1 LWNFPGEIPLH
12 NALVWADQLHF
23 RQAFA
28 MMFFGKPGSRRRR
41 GVIIGTLVI
50 IGLIVVAARLLRHG
64 GPATHAAPPAVP
76 VTAAVATRQDVP
88 QTINAVGTV
97 QSIDSVNI
105 VPRVMGTIEKIE
117 FTPGQIVNKGQE
129 LFLIDPRPFQAAL
142 DQTQAQLQHDE
153 AVLKEAQ
160 LDLQRYQTLEQQN
173 SIAKQQ
179 AQDQEFVVEQDKGT
193 VQLDQ
198 ANVEA
203 AQLNLQ
209 YAHITSPIT
218 GRAGQLMVD
227 LGNLVGPQTG
237 QSSAASGTAGTATSG
252 QTTSSSPLVSIVQ
265 LEPIFVT
272 FSVPQDQL
280 DDIQRNQKAA
290 ALGVGVYT
298 QDRKLIETGKL
309 TLIDNQVS
317 TSTGTVL
324 LQGTFANTDLR
335 LWPGEFVRTSLTVS
349 ILHGVVTVPAQAIM
363 VGPSSSYVYVIDND
377 NKVRR
382 VDVEPGQRQG
392 GVTVVNK
399 GLSGGEKIV
408 TDGQYRLDN
417 GTVVTIQQTT
427 APTLPQAEAQA
438 D

>member
-1 LWNFPGEIPLH
+1 MLF
-12 NALVWADQLHF
+12 Q
-23 RQAFA
+23 R
-28 MMFFGKPGSRRRR
+28 PGSRRRLA
-41 GVIIGTLVI
+41 VFGTLFVI
-50 IGLIVVAARLLRHG
+50 VLAVVGMRLFMVRAKPAAV
-64 GPATHAAPPAVP
+64 PPTVP
-76 VTAAVATRQDVP
+76 VTAAIATRQDVP

-105 VPRVMGTIEKIE
+105 VPRVMGTIEKIG
-117 FTPGQIVNKGQE
+117 FTPGQIVKQGQE

-142 DQTQAQLQHDE
+142 DQAQAQLQHDE
-153 AVLKEAQ
+153 AVLAEAQ
-160 LDLQRYQTLEQQN
+160 LDLQRYQTLAQQN

-179 AQDQEFVVEQDKGT
+179 TQDQEFVVEQNKGT

-218 GRAGQLMVD
+218 GRAGQLLVD

-237 QSSAASGTAGTATSG
+237 QASAAGATTSTTASTTTSG
-252 QTTSSSPLVSIVQ
+252 QTSSNPLVSIMQ
-265 LEPIFVT
+265 LQPIWVT
-272 FSVPQDQL
+272 FNVPQDRL
-280 DDIQRNQKAA
+280 DEIVHNQAA
-290 ALGVGVYT
+290 GALQVGVYT

-324 LQGTFANTDLR
+324 LQGTFANADLR

-349 ILHGVVTVPAQAIM
+349 TLQDVVTVPAQAIM
-363 VGPSSSYVYVIDND
+363 AGPSSSYVYVIDSD

-382 VDVEPGQRQG
+382 VDVTPGQRQG
-392 GVTVVNK
+392 GVTVIEK
-399 GLSGGEKIV
+399 GLSGGEKVV

-417 GTVVTIQQTT
+417 GTVVAIQQTT

>member
-1 LWNFPGEIPLH
+1 MVLF
-12 NALVWADQLHF
+12 Q
-23 RQAFA
+23 
-28 MMFFGKPGSRRRR
+28 KPGSRRRLA
-41 GVIIGTLVI
+41 VFGTLVI
-50 IGLIVVAARLLRHG
+50 IVLAVVGMRLFMVRAKPAAV
-64 GPATHAAPPAVP
+64 PSAVP
-76 VTAAVATRQDVP
+76 VTAAIATRQDVP

-105 VPRVMGTIEKIE
+105 VPRVMGTIEKIG
-117 FTPGQIVNKGQE
+117 FTPGQIVKQGQE

-142 DQTQAQLQHDE
+142 DQAQAQLQHDN
-153 AVLKEAQ
+153 AVLAEAQ
-160 LDLQRYQTLEQQN
+160 LDLQRYQTLAQQN

-179 AQDQEFVVEQDKGT
+179 TQDQEFVVEQDKGT

-218 GRAGQLMVD
+218 GRAGQLLVD

-237 QSSAASGTAGTATSG
+237 QASAAGATTSATASTTTSG
-252 QTTSSSPLVSIVQ
+252 QTSSNPLVSIMQ
-265 LEPIFVT
+265 LQPIWVT
-272 FSVPQDQL
+272 FSVPQDRL
-280 DDIQRNQKAA
+280 DEIVHNQAA
-290 ALGVGVYT
+290 GALQVGVYT

-349 ILHGVVTVPAQAIM
+349 TLQDVVTVPAQAIM
-363 VGPSSSYVYVIDND
+363 AGPSSSYVYVIDDN

-382 VDVEPGQRQG
+382 VDVTPGQRQG
-392 GVTVVNK
+392 GVTVIEK
-399 GLSGGEKIV
+399 GLSAGEKVV

-417 GTVVTIQQTT
+417 GTVVAIQQTT

-438 D
+438 N

>member
-1 LWNFPGEIPLH
+1 LSKDFDFQAGLYM
-12 NALVWADQLHF
+12 ALF
-23 RQAFA
+23 K
-28 MMFFGKPGSRRRR
+28 KPGLRRR
-41 GVIIGTLVI
+41 IAIFGTLLVI
-50 IGLIVVAARLLRHG
+50 VFAVVGMRLFMVRAKPAAVS
-64 GPATHAAPPAVP
+64 PAVP
-76 VTAAVATRQDVP
+76 VTASIATRQDVP

-105 VPRVMGTIEKIE
+105 VPRVMGTIEKIG
-117 FTPGQIVNKGQE
+117 FTPGQIVQQGQE

-153 AVLKEAQ
+153 ALLKEAQ
-160 LDLQRYQTLEQQN
+160 LDLQRYQTLAQQN

-179 AQDQEFVVEQDKGT
+179 TQDQEFVVEQDKGT

-218 GRAGQLMVD
+218 GRAGQLLVD

-237 QSSAASGTAGTATSG
+237 QASAATTSTTTSTTTSG
-252 QTTSSSPLVSIVQ
+252 QSSSNPLVSIMQ
-265 LEPIFVT
+265 LQPIWVT
-272 FSVPQDQL
+272 FSVPEDRL
-280 DDIQRNQKAA
+280 DDIQRNQQAG
-290 ALGVGVYT
+290 ALQVGVYT

-335 LWPGEFVRTSLTVS
+335 LWPGEFVRASLTVS
-349 ILHGVVTVPAQAIM
+349 TLRDVVTVPAQAIM
-363 VGPSSSYVYVIDND
+363 AGPSSSYVYVIDNA

-382 VDVEPGQRQG
+382 VDVEAGQRQG

-417 GTVVTIQQTT
+417 GTVVAIQQTT

>member
-1 LWNFPGEIPLH
+1 LRKEFDFQAGLYM
-12 NALVWADQLHF
+12 ALLQ
-23 RQAFA
+23 
-28 MMFFGKPGSRRRR
+28 KPGSRRRIAM
-41 GVIIGTLVI
+41 VGTLLVI
-50 IGLIVVAARLLRHG
+50 ALAVVGVRLFVVRAK
-64 GPATHAAPPAVP
+64 PTDTAPPAVP
-76 VTAAVATRQDVP
+76 VTAAIATRQDVP

-105 VPRVMGTIEKIE
+105 VPRVMGTIDKIG
-117 FTPGQIVNKGQE
+117 FTPGEIVKQGQE

-142 DQTQAQLQHDE
+142 DQAQAQLQHDE
-153 AVLKEAQ
+153 ALLEEAQ
-160 LDLQRYQTLEQQN
+160 LDLQRYQTLQKQN
-173 SIAKQQ
+173 SIAAQQ
-179 AQDQEFVVEQDKGT
+179 AQDQQFVVDQDKGT

-218 GRAGQLMVD
+218 GRAGQLLVD

-237 QSSAASGTAGTATSG
+237 QSSTAAAATSGTASTTTTSG
-252 QTTSSSPLVSIVQ
+252 QTASSSPLVSIEQ
-265 LEPIFVT
+265 LQPIWVSFN
-272 FSVPQDQL
+272 VPQDQL
-280 DDIQRNQKAA
+280 DDIQRNQKAG
-290 ALGVGVYT
+290 ALQVGVYT

-317 TSTGTVL
+317 TATGTVL

-335 LWPGEFVRTSLTVS
+335 LWPGEFVRISLTVS
-349 ILHGVVTVPAQAIM
+349 TLHNVVTVPAQAIM
-363 VGPSSSYVYVIDND
+363 AGPSGSYVYVIDND

-382 VDVEPGQRQG
+382 VNVEPGQRQG
-392 GVTVVNK
+392 GVTVVDN

-417 GTVVTIQQTT
+417 GTVVAIQQTT

-438 D
+438 N

>member
-1 LWNFPGEIPLH
+1 MVLF
-12 NALVWADQLHF
+12 Q
-23 RQAFA
+23 
-28 MMFFGKPGSRRRR
+28 KPGSRRR
-41 GVIIGTLVI
+41 IAIFGTLLVI
-50 IGLIVVAARLLRHG
+50 VLAVVGMRLFTVRAK
-64 GPATHAAPPAVP
+64 PTVVPPAVP
-76 VTAAVATRQDVP
+76 VTAAIATRQDVP

-105 VPRVMGTIEKIE
+105 VPRVMGTIEKIG
-117 FTPGQIVNKGQE
+117 FTPGQIVKQGQE

-142 DQTQAQLQHDE
+142 DQAQAQLQHDN
-153 AVLKEAQ
+153 AVLAEAQ
-160 LDLQRYQTLEQQN
+160 LDLQRYQTLAQQN

-179 AQDQEFVVEQDKGT
+179 TQDQEFVVEQDKGT

-237 QSSAASGTAGTATSG
+237 QASAAGSTTSATASTTTSG
-252 QTTSSSPLVSIVQ
+252 QTSSNPLVSIMQ
-265 LEPIFVT
+265 LQPIWVT
-272 FSVPQDQL
+272 FSVPQDRL
-280 DDIQRNQKAA
+280 DEIVHNQAA
-290 ALGVGVYT
+290 GALQVGVYT

-349 ILHGVVTVPAQAIM
+349 TLHDVVTVPAQAIM
-363 VGPSSSYVYVIDND
+363 AGPSSSYVYVIDND

-382 VDVEPGQRQG
+382 VDVTPGQRQG
-392 GVTVVNK
+392 GVTVVNS
-399 GLSGGEKIV
+399 GLSGGEKVV

-417 GTVVTIQQTT
+417 GTVVAIQQTT

>member
-1 LWNFPGEIPLH
+1 MVLF
-12 NALVWADQLHF
+12 Q
-23 RQAFA
+23 
-28 MMFFGKPGSRRRR
+28 KPASRRRLA
-41 GVIIGTLVI
+41 VFGTLVV
-50 IGLIVVAARLLRHG
+50 IVLAVVGMRLFMVRAKPAAV
-64 GPATHAAPPAVP
+64 PAAVP
-76 VTAAVATRQDVP
+76 VTAAIATLQDVP

-105 VPRVMGTIEKIE
+105 VPRVMGTIEKIG
-117 FTPGQIVNKGQE
+117 FTPGQIVKQGQE

-142 DQTQAQLQHDE
+142 DQTQAQLQRDE
-153 AVLKEAQ
+153 ALLKEAQ
-160 LDLQRYQTLEQQN
+160 LDLQRYQTLAQQN

-179 AQDQEFVVEQDKGT
+179 TQDQEFVVEQDKGT

-218 GRAGQLMVD
+218 GRAGQLLVD
-227 LGNLVGPQTG
+227 LGNLVGPQTSQASAAG
-237 QSSAASGTAGTATSG
+237 ATTSTTGSTTTSAQSSSN
-252 QTTSSSPLVSIVQ
+252 PLVSIMQ
-265 LEPIFVT
+265 LQPIWVT
-272 FSVPQDQL
+272 FNVPQDRL
-280 DDIQRNQKAA
+280 DEIVHNQAA
-290 ALGVGVYT
+290 GALRVGVYT

-324 LQGTFANTDLR
+324 LQGTFANNDLR

-349 ILHGVVTVPAQAIM
+349 TLQDVVTVPAQAIM
-363 VGPSSSYVYVIDND
+363 AGPSSSYVYVIDNE

-382 VDVEPGQRQG
+382 VDVTPGQRQG
-392 GVTVVNK
+392 GVTVIEK
-399 GLSGGEKIV
+399 GLSAGEKVV

-417 GTVVTIQQTT
+417 GTVVAIQQTT

>member
-1 LWNFPGEIPLH
+1 MAF
-12 NALVWADQLHF
+12 F
-23 RQAFA
+23 R
-28 MMFFGKPGSRRRR
+28 KSRSRRAV
-41 GVIIGTLVI
+41 VIIGILAVI
-50 IGLIVVAARLLRHG
+50 VLIVVAARLVSSNSK
-64 GPATHAAPPAVP
+64 PATSARPTVP

-88 QTINAVGTV
+88 ETINAVGTV
-97 QSIDSVNI
+97 QSVDSVNV

-117 FTPGQIVNKGQE
+117 FTPGQIVQQGQL
-129 LFLIDPRPFQAAL
+129 LFVLDPRPFQAAL
-142 DQTQAQLQHDE
+142 DQAQAQLHHDE
-153 AVLKEAQ
+153 AVLSEAQ

-179 AQDQEFVVEQDKGT
+179 AQDQGFVVDQDKGT
-193 VQLDQ
+193 VELDQ

-209 YAHITSPIT
+209 YSRITSPIT

-227 LGNLVGPQTG
+227 LGNLVGPQT
-237 QSSAASGTAGTATSG
+237 SPASTTGTTASVASTTTGG
-252 QTTSSSPLVSIVQ
+252 QTSSNPLVSIVQ
-265 LEPIFVT
+265 LQPIWVSFN
-272 FSVPQDQL
+272 VPQDRL
-280 DDIQRNQKAA
+280 DDIQRNQKAG
-290 ALGVGVYT
+290 ALPVGVYT

-324 LQGTFANTDLR
+324 LQATFANTDLR
-335 LWPGEFVRTSLTVS
+335 LWPGEFVRLSLTLS
-349 ILHGVVTVPAQAIM
+349 TLHDVVTVPAQAVM
-363 VGPSSSYVYVIDND
+363 VGPGNSYVYVIDND

-382 VDVEPGQRQG
+382 VNVEPGQRQG

-417 GTVVTIQQTT
+417 GSVVAIQQTT

-438 D
+438 DQP

>member
-1 LWNFPGEIPLH
+1 M
-12 NALVWADQLHF
+12 ALF
-23 RQAFA
+23 K
-28 MMFFGKPGSRRRR
+28 KPGSRRR
-41 GVIIGTLVI
+41 IAIFGTLLVI
-50 IGLIVVAARLLRHG
+50 VLAVVGMRLFMVRAKPAAV
-64 GPATHAAPPAVP
+64 PPPVP
-76 VTAAVATRQDVP
+76 VTASIATRQDVP

-105 VPRVMGTIEKIE
+105 VPRVMGTIEKIG
-117 FTPGQIVNKGQE
+117 FTPGQIVQQGQE

-153 AVLKEAQ
+153 ALLKEAQ
-160 LDLQRYQTLEQQN
+160 LDLQRYQTLAQQN

-179 AQDQEFVVEQDKGT
+179 TQDQEFVVEQDKGT

-218 GRAGQLMVD
+218 GRAGQLLVD

-237 QSSAASGTAGTATSG
+237 QASAATTSATTSTTTSG
-252 QTTSSSPLVSIVQ
+252 QSSSNPLVSIMQ
-265 LEPIFVT
+265 LQPIWVT
-272 FSVPQDQL
+272 FSVPQDRL
-280 DDIQRNQKAA
+280 DDIQRNQQAG
-290 ALGVGVYT
+290 ALQVGVYT

-349 ILHGVVTVPAQAIM
+349 TLHDVVTVPAQAIM
-363 VGPSSSYVYVIDND
+363 AGPSSSYVYVIDTD
-377 NKVRR
+377 NQVRR
-382 VDVEPGQRQG
+382 VDVEAGQRQG

-417 GTVVTIQQTT
+417 GTVVAIQQTT